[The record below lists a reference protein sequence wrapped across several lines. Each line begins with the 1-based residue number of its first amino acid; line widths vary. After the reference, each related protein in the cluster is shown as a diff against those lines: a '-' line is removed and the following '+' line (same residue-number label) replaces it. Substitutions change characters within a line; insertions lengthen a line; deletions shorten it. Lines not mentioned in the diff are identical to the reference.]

1 MLQGG
6 STGNK
11 VLPFSFGE
19 LVPLDWKCH
28 TCISVVYPEVRQDG
42 YKGMELGTSLPPLG
56 RKGCQWGSDKI
67 QAGYVLLKYIS
78 PLLRKTECSVL
89 FQDGF
94 FASLPA
100 QSIRDFFFFS
110 EIHCENFVDIHEVK
124 LKEWETLWW
133 LGSSGV
139 FNNQNC
145 PHWASRNLAIQLD
158 FPSWTVLPTKIALV
172 SCNSPYSPVGVSSFE
187 CSNLPVTSLLW
198 QI

>member
-100 QSIRDFFFFS
+100 QSIRDFFFFWDS
-110 EIHCENFVDIHEVK
+110 
-124 LKEWETLWW
+124 LWELCRYPWSKTQRVGDPLMTGFLW
-133 LGSSGV
+133 
-139 FNNQNC
+139 
-145 PHWASRNLAIQLD
+145 
-158 FPSWTVLPTKIALV
+158 
-172 SCNSPYSPVGVSSFE
+172 SF
-187 CSNLPVTSLLW
+187 
-198 QI
+198 